1 MCRLPRRCTRAAPA
15 GFVVCHRRVNSNVRA
30 HYRSVVAEFVLETP
44 RLRAR
49 RVESADVEAMLSVYG
64 DLEVVRWVGNGEPF
78 DRALCERWVEITH
91 ADYAK
96 RGYGMFALV
105 ERQSGEVIGFGGLVH
120 LYSQTEVELKYALHR
135 SRWGQ
140 GFATEA
146 AAALLAYG
154 AAQFG
159 LTEIIA
165 ATAPENEPS
174 HRVLLR
180 AGMLRGALR
189 RLDDGT
195 FTQLFVWQPA
205 GTVAHSAP

>member
-1 MCRLPRRCTRAAPA
+1 MP
-15 GFVVCHRRVNSNVRA
+15 
-30 HYRSVVAEFVLETP
+30 EFVLETP
-44 RLRAR
+44 RLRVR
-49 RVESADVEAMLSVYG
+49 RIDSADVEAMHSVYG

-78 DRALCERWVEITH
+78 NRALCERWVKITQD
-91 ADYAK
+91 DYAK

-120 LYSQTEVELKYALHR
+120 LYSQTEAEIKYALHR

-154 AAQFG
+154 AAHFG
-159 LTEIIA
+159 LPKVIA
-165 ATAPENEPS
+165 ASAPENEAS

-180 AGMLRGALR
+180 AGMQRGALQR
-189 RLDDGT
+189 EDDGT

-205 GTVAHSAP
+205 TVAHSAP